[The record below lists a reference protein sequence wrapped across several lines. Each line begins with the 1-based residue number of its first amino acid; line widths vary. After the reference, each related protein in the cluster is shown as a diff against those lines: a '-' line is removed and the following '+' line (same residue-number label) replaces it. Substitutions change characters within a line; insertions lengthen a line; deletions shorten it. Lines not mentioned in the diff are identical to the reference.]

1 VPIQLP
7 RAPLYNKELSFRV
20 SRSYGPG
27 RYDLEYEE
35 RGLDYPIGYVRWTE
49 QRNLECVLDLQARG
63 LLRLTDLID
72 EIVPVDEAARAY
84 ARLSGLAEQRPRG
97 AIVLAYPEAEPTAAP
112 TVPVSRARASESG
125 RVRIGLVGPGGFAVR
140 ILVPALVVAGTQLEV
155 VGGGSGPSA
164 EAATRE
170 LGFARVAA
178 SAEAVIE
185 DPSVD
190 AVVIATRHGTH
201 AGLAASALAAGKH
214 VFCEKPL
221 ALDAEEL
228 AAVLEAANE
237 SPGILAVGFNRRFAP
252 LFCRLRDFVADSGE
266 PVTAGYRV
274 SAGRLPADHWTHD
287 LEQGGG
293 RMIGEGCHF
302 VDSLVALA
310 GRPVVE
316 VHAAGYGAGGTPAR
330 ARDNLIVSLTFAD
343 GSVGAV
349 TYVAAGSPRVPKE
362 RLEAF
367 SGERTAILDDY
378 RTLELFGSGGPER
391 TRLRAQDKGHRA
403 EIQAFVDGLRRG
415 EAPVALTEI
424 ENVHRATFGA
434 VESLRSAQAIR
445 LG

>member
-1 VPIQLP
+1 
-7 RAPLYNKELSFRV
+7 
-20 SRSYGPG
+20 
-27 RYDLEYEE
+27 
-35 RGLDYPIGYVRWTE
+35 
-49 QRNLECVLDLQARG
+49 
-63 LLRLTDLID
+63 
-72 EIVPVDEAARAY
+72 
-84 ARLSGLAEQRPRG
+84 
-97 AIVLAYPEAEPTAAP
+97 
-112 TVPVSRARASESG
+112 
-125 RVRIGLVGPGGFAVR
+125 VRIGLVGPGGFAGR
-140 ILVPALVVAGTQLEV
+140 ILVPALVAAGAELEL

-201 AGLAASALAAGKH
+201 AELAARALAAGKH

-221 ALDAEEL
+221 ALDPEEL
-228 AAVLEAANE
+228 SAVLAAA
-237 SPGILAVGFNRRFAP
+237 SGSSGILAVGFNRRFAP
-252 LFCRLRDFVADSGE
+252 LFCRLRDFISGRSE
-266 PVTAGYRV
+266 PLTAGYRV

-310 GRPVVE
+310 GSPVVD
-316 VHAAGYGAGGTPAR
+316 VHAAGYGSVGTPAR

-367 SGERTAILDDY
+367 SGDRTAILDDY
-378 RTLELFGSGGPER
+378 RTLELFGSGGRER
-391 TRLRAQDKGHRA
+391 TRLRTQDKGHRA
-403 EIQAFVDGLRRG
+403 EITAFVEGIGRG
-415 EAPVALTEI
+415 EPPVPLTEI
-424 ENVHRATFGA
+424 ENVHRATFAA
-434 VESLRSAQAIR
+434 VESIRTGLTVAIGSA
-445 LG
+445 